1 MLARMRAGCVSRL
14 RGDTYSSSVPSARM
28 LDWDAD
34 QRLTI
39 GETTFLILPADT
51 FGMPG
56 AGEGEFGIYK
66 PRELVERHAAL
77 IEELEPQNIFE
88 LGIFGGGSTLFFAE
102 LARPRRLVAIDRLP
116 LWQVQSRIESS
127 AAASGLGEA
136 VRIFGEV
143 DQADRG
149 RLREIADDAFDGAAL
164 DLVVDDCS
172 HLYGPTRASF
182 NELFPRIRPG
192 GIYVIEDWEW
202 AHTPVES
209 TEEEMFPDEVPLT
222 RLLFEIT
229 LAMASVPGLIN
240 EISVEHEA
248 ARISR
253 GEAEVD
259 PVTFDVS
266 TCSNPRGRA
275 LLAPS

>member
-1 MLARMRAGCVSRL
+1 
-14 RGDTYSSSVPSARM
+14 M
-28 LDWDAD
+28 LDWDD

-39 GETTFLILPADT
+39 GETKFLILPADT

-56 AGEGEFGIYK
+56 AEEGEFGIYK
-66 PRELVERHAAL
+66 PRSLVERHAEL

-102 LARPRRLVAIDRLP
+102 LARPRMLVAIDRLP
-116 LWQVQSRIESS
+116 LWQVKSRIETC
-127 AAASGLGEA
+127 AADSGLADA

-164 DLVVDDCS
+164 DLVFDDCS
-172 HLYGPTRASF
+172 HMYGPTLASF
-182 NELFPRIRPG
+182 NELFPRVRPG
-192 GIYVIEDWEW
+192 GIYVIEDWGW
-202 AHTPVES
+202 AHTPVGS
-209 TEEEMFPDEVPLT
+209 TDEEMFPGQVPLT

-229 LAMASVPGLIN
+229 LAMASVPGLIT
-240 EISVEHEA
+240 EVAIEHEA
-248 ARISR
+248 AWITR

-259 PVTFDVS
+259 PATFDVS
-266 TCSNPRGRA
+266 AASNPRGRA
-275 LLAPS
+275 LLAPALTSPSRWPPPNKYSARPPTQ